1 MSSPRSPCDNY
12 ALSFSSQEF
21 LSATSFRHAH
31 GGDEKQA
38 IVALCPFRVSLNPRW
53 LFRRINLAMAADTFF
68 SCDAQRLQRVEFY
81 SCMERQMDFD
91 HVKRESL
98 VHSLRDALP
107 LSGRPRPALLAF
119 LRARGAI
126 GRNAPKLL
134 IVDIL
139 DAGAKDVMCRFM
151 IADDD
156 ASNFVAPLAQIALDR
171 RHPLVQRLAVRR
183 RNAARHGGCAR

>member
-1 MSSPRSPCDNY
+1 
-12 ALSFSSQEF
+12 
-21 LSATSFRHAH
+21 
-31 GGDEKQA
+31 
-38 IVALCPFRVSLNPRW
+38 
-53 LFRRINLAMAADTFF
+53 
-68 SCDAQRLQRVEFY
+68 
-81 SCMERQMDFD
+81 MDFD

-171 RHPLVQRLAVRR
+171 RHPLVQRLALRR